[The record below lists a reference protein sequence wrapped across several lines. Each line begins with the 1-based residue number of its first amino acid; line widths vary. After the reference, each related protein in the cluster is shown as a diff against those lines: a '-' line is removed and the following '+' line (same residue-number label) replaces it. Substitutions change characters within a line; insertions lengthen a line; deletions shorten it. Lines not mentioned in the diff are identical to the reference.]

1 MSKYILVVDLPDDSK
16 CHGCKTYRPLGYYA
30 EQMSELGMCIRRVD
44 SAEDD
49 TVQEIINAVRPTDCP
64 LIPVD
69 RVMERIRSM
78 QGERKV
84 SGLDHWNDALDDAI
98 AILRDEL
105 GVTE

>member
-30 EQMSELGMCIRRVD
+30 EQFSELGMCIRRTD

-69 RVMERIRSM
+69 RVMWKM
-78 QGERKV
+78 NY
-84 SGLDHWNDALDDAI
+84 LNDQENVTGSQATAWCQHV
-98 AILRDEL
+98 LRDEL

>member
-1 MSKYILVVDLPDDSK
+1 MSKYIAIIDLPDDSK

-30 EQMSELGMCIRRVD
+30 EQFSELGMCIRRTD

-69 RVMERIRSM
+69 RVMERLYGLCQS
-78 QGERKV
+78 QG
-84 SGLDHWNDALDDAI
+84 DAGYRAVGI
-98 AILRDEL
+98 VQDEL